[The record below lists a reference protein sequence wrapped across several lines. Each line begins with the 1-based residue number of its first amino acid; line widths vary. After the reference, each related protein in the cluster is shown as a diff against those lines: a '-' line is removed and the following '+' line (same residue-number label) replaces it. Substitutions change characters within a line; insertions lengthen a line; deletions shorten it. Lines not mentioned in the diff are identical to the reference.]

1 MPVSVRRAAMA
12 SRSLRR
18 CPTAVTPSSFRVLV
32 RQARKNGLVYL
43 VLAECSLILPE
54 AQAPQPN
61 HDVHDGAPTIGGG
74 THHVPAQSECPG
86 RALAL
91 GTLTPSSARTDRTIF
106 VLRYAANIAK
116 TGTLARLESRQALD
130 GVRIEAATALNGRPS
145 RSPFTSGIAAD
156 SGLKT
161 PTTGTGGYCAR
172 TASGHTA
179 DMPPISVMNSRR
191 LIRSLRRPSAP
202 LHRTPTSVMNSRR
215 FIRSPRR
222 RQ

>member
-1 MPVSVRRAAMA
+1 MTWRRSARSSGDSLRALGAVATSAEGALMPVSVRRAAMA

-130 GVRIEAATALNGRPS
+130 GVRIEAATALNGNLR
-145 RSPFTSGIAAD
+145 AALSHPVLRLTQD
-156 SGLKT
+156 SKLQLPGLAAT
-161 PTTGTGGYCAR
+161 AR
-172 TASGHTA
+172 A
-179 DMPPISVMNSRR
+179 RR
-191 LIRSLRRPSAP
+191 VAIPLIC
-202 LHRTPTSVMNSRR
+202 H
-215 FIRSPRR
+215 
-222 RQ
+222 Q